1 LLILHLKSDQPNHRT
16 NHSIS
21 NMIDNYD
28 LSITLDAPPS
38 VSEAASNGV
47 GFDYIAEVLKDY
59 ATCVLSREISLIGRR
74 EVLSGKGKFG
84 IFGDGK
90 EVPQMAMARVFQK
103 GDWRAGYYRDQ
114 TLMFALGVSSPEEFF
129 AQLYADCDNDPFSGG
144 RQMNAHFA
152 TPTVDKKTG
161 EWTNHMDTYNMSSD
175 ISATAGQV
183 ARAVGFAL
191 ASKKYREIE
200 ELRTSTQF
208 SHLGNEVCFCTIG
221 DASTSEGPFFEAVN
235 AAAVMQI
242 PLAIFV
248 WDDGYGISVP
258 TELQTAKGSISEALR
273 GFENKGEGNGI
284 DIYTCKAWDYPS
296 LCETFEKGIDK
307 VRQSHTPAIFHVQE
321 CTQPQG
327 HSTSGSHE
335 RYKSKERLQFERDF
349 DCNSVM
355 RHWILESGLA
365 TDAELKNIE
374 VEQKGRARE
383 AKNKMWAACI
393 TPLRTIK
400 TEFEELFIN
409 VIAEHPDKAGA
420 LSPLFEE
427 VKGMRD
433 VFVSEIVKIARRA
446 TFILRG
452 SKKTSF
458 DDLSTWTSAQK
469 MIANERYS
477 TNLYSETA
485 NSALQVPV
493 VAPQY
498 SENSPVKSGYEIIN
512 TYFDKTFEK
521 RNDVFAF
528 GEDVGNIGDVNQGFM
543 GLQAKYGEERIFDAG
558 IREWTIMGQA
568 IGMAMR
574 GLRPI
579 AEIQYLDYIYYA
591 LAPLA
596 DDLTS
601 LRYRTNGLQQA
612 PAIIRT
618 RGHRLEGIWH
628 SGSPMGMILGS
639 LRGMYVCVPRNFVQ
653 AAGMYETLLES
664 NDPAL
669 VIESL
674 NGYRLKEILPDNI
687 GSFTV
692 PLGVPER
699 ITEGSDVTLVTYGSC
714 VRIAEEAVK
723 ILETMGISVELMD
736 VQTLIPFDLE
746 HALVNSLKK
755 TNRIVFLDEDVPN
768 GGTAYM
774 LTEVLEKQG
783 GYKYLDAPPCT
794 ITSKEHRPPYGSD
807 GDYFSKPNVEDVVE
821 AVIKLMGH

>member
-1 LLILHLKSDQPNHRT
+1 
-16 NHSIS
+16 
-21 NMIDNYD
+21 M
-28 LSITLDAPPS
+28 
-38 VSEAASNGV
+38 
-47 GFDYIAEVLKDY
+47 
-59 ATCVLSREISLIGRR
+59 
-74 EVLSGKGKFG
+74 
-84 IFGDGK
+84 
-90 EVPQMAMARVFQK
+90 
-103 GDWRAGYYRDQ
+103 
-114 TLMFALGVSSPEEFF
+114 
-129 AQLYADCDNDPFSGG
+129 
-144 RQMNAHFA
+144 
-152 TPTVDKKTG
+152 
-161 EWTNHMDTYNMSSD
+161 
-175 ISATAGQV
+175 
-183 ARAVGFAL
+183 ARAVGFAF
-191 ASKKYREIE
+191 ASKKYREIT
-200 ELRTSTQF
+200 ELRNTTNF
-208 SHLGNEVCFCTIG
+208 SHNGNEVCFCTIG

-235 AAAVMQI
+235 AAAVMRI
-242 PLAIFV
+242 PLAIFI

-273 GFENKGEGNGI
+273 GFEMTDERGGI

-296 LCETFEKGIDK
+296 LCETFEAGIEK
-307 VRQSHTPAIFHVQE
+307 VRKTHIPAIFHVQDV
-321 CTQPQG
+321 TQPQG

-349 DCNSVM
+349 DCNIVM

-374 VEQKGRARE
+374 VEAKARARD

-400 TEFEELFIN
+400 TEFEELFIT
-409 VIAEHPDKAGA
+409 VIAEHPDKALA

-452 SKKTSF
+452 SKKASF
-458 DDLSTWTSAQK
+458 DDLTTWISAQK
-469 MIANERYS
+469 MIASERYS
-477 TNLYSETA
+477 TQLYSETA
-485 NSALQVPV
+485 NSALQVPI

-498 SENSPVKSGYEIIN
+498 SEKSPVKSGYEIIN

-528 GEDVGNIGDVNQGFM
+528 GEDVGSIGDVNQGFM

-628 SGSPMGMILGS
+628 SGSPMGMILGC

-674 NGYRLKEILPDNI
+674 NGYRLKERLPDNI
-687 GSFTV
+687 GSFTI

-723 ILETMGISVELMD
+723 ILETMSISVELMD

-746 HALVNSLKK
+746 HALVHSLKK

>member
-1 LLILHLKSDQPNHRT
+1 
-16 NHSIS
+16 
-21 NMIDNYD
+21 MIDNYD
-28 LSITLDAPPS
+28 LSFTINTSPS
-38 VSEAASNGV
+38 VPDTLNKGI
-47 GFDYIAEVLKDY
+47 GLDYVAEVLKDY
-59 ATCVLSREISLIGRR
+59 AVCALSREISLIGRR

-90 EVPQMAMARVFQK
+90 EVPQMAMARVFKK

-114 TLMFALGVSSPEEFF
+114 TLMFALGVSSPEDFF

-152 TPTVDKKTG
+152 TPNVDKKTG
-161 EWTNHMDTYNMSSD
+161 EWTNHLDTYNMSSD

-200 ELRTSTQF
+200 ALRTSNQF
-208 SHLGNEVCFCTIG
+208 SQAGNEVCFCTIG

-273 GFENKGEGNGI
+273 GFENKGESNGI

-296 LCETFEKGIDK
+296 LCATFEKGIDK
-307 VRQSHTPAIFHVQE
+307 VRQSHTPAIFHVQD

-335 RYKSKERLQFERDF
+335 RYKSEERLQFERDF
-349 DCNSVM
+349 DCNIVM

-374 VEQKGRARE
+374 VEARARARD
-383 AKNKMWAACI
+383 AKNKMWAASI
-393 TPLRTIK
+393 APLRTIK
-400 TEFEELFIN
+400 AGFEELFTA
-409 VIAEHPDKAGA
+409 VITEHPDKREQ
-420 LSPLFEE
+420 LSPLFEA

-452 SKKTSF
+452 SQKPSSGVLTAWI
-458 DDLSTWTSAQK
+458 LAQK
-469 MIANERYS
+469 NVATEHYS
-477 TNLYSETA
+477 TQLYSETA
-485 NSALQVPV
+485 NSALQIPV
-493 VAPQY
+493 VAPLY
-498 SENSPVKSGYEIIN
+498 SDKSPVKSGYEIIN
-512 TYFDKTFEK
+512 AYFDKTFEK

-543 GLQAKYGEERIFDAG
+543 GLQAKYGKERIFDAG

-596 DDLTS
+596 DDLTT

-653 AAGMYETLLES
+653 AAGMYETLLSS

-669 VIESL
+669 VIEPL
-674 NGYRLKEILPDNI
+674 NAYRLKEKLPDNI
-687 GSFTV
+687 GNFTV

-714 VRIAEEAVK
+714 VRIAEEAAK
-723 ILETMGISVELMD
+723 ILSTMGVSVELMD

-746 HALVNSLKK
+746 YAILDSLKK
-755 TNRIVFLDEDVPN
+755 TNRIIFLDEDVPN

-783 GYKYLDAPPCT
+783 GYKYLDAPPTT

-807 GDYFSKPNVEDVVE
+807 GDYFSKPNIEDVVE
-821 AVIKLMGH
+821 AVLKLMTH